1 VIELFLNMLDTKD
14 KDLDS
19 VAKLVL
25 GQYALSDAIYFS
37 LLDSQSLF
45 TDPFQFLS
53 GDINELGLKKGPIS
67 FSTFSYQDLGG
78 NDPVGA
84 FANKRC
90 LAMTKAL
97 RQNQKDHFEFE
108 LTFFAG
114 KTYLLYSCL
123 LGYVQ
128 DRKTFVI
135 ALKRLRILESFVT
148 GLVQKASIDTTTGLE
163 NKDVCLRE
171 INALPLDDKSFV
183 IFMDLN
189 NFKLVNDVY
198 GHTVGDIILKR
209 FSDVLKKDRFK
220 SFDPYRFGGDEFVV
234 IARNCTEAFVRRYLD
249 EVQTHFALA
258 VSEKTGMSFSAGVI
272 KASWTLTSPL
282 FLITLSDRAMYLAKK
297 KGCSYYILTD
307 QETKD
312 FIAHPL
318 AESPF

>member
-1 VIELFLNMLDTKD
+1 
-14 KDLDS
+14 
-19 VAKLVL
+19 
-25 GQYALSDAIYFS
+25 
-37 LLDSQSLF
+37 
-45 TDPFQFLS
+45 
-53 GDINELGLKKGPIS
+53 
-67 FSTFSYQDLGG
+67 LGG
-78 NDPVGA
+78 SDPVGA

-209 FSDVLKKDRFK
+209 FSDVLKKDRFQ
-220 SFDPYRFGGDEFVV
+220 
-234 IARNCTEAFVRRYLD
+234 I
-249 EVQTHFALA
+249 
-258 VSEKTGMSFSAGVI
+258 I
-272 KASWTLTSPL
+272 
-282 FLITLSDRAMYLAKK
+282 
-297 KGCSYYILTD
+297 
-307 QETKD
+307 
-312 FIAHPL
+312 
-318 AESPF
+318 